1 MKVHEWIKKMVDAGF
16 TCDAYTGKLNSSV
29 SKKDI
34 IDVCLDANGITFLC
48 DMQAKGFPL
57 PYENILREYGAYI
70 NGRYK
75 AVYKD
80 ENGKQLY
87 TSCMYIG
94 VDTSI
99 VVDTTVTVLFDCKG
113 VVEVPA
119 DKHAILVLGYGSD
132 ISINNNAENRLV
144 SWGKVLGR
152 GDYKYKFIKDGREE
166 ELL

>member
-75 AVYKD
+75 AEFDGY
-80 ENGKQLY
+80 
-87 TSCMYIG
+87 SSSMYCCYFEG
-94 VDTSI
+94 DNV
-99 VVDTTVTVLFDCKG
+99 VVDTTQALFLGCNVTIKIKRNAYVKLYVDRNCDIKVECGDNAKCIIVYWTGAKITLTDSAQGKCKL
-113 VVEVPA
+113 
-119 DKHAILVLGYGSD
+119 I
-132 ISINNNAENRLV
+132 
-144 SWGKVLGR
+144 
-152 GDYKYKFIKDGREE
+152 EE
-166 ELL
+166 K